1 MDESSE
7 LKDILNGHV
16 NTLRE
21 LTHIQ
26 NPAQIASHLGKMLLH
41 MLFLGSLLML
51 GLLKWMLLPPLP
63 EGLRSAMLPKYL
75 LQKNLPAK
83 EPFALIAALKPA
95 EKPEF
100 LKIPLQKPVF
110 QSTFPINSTYPPKS
124 AEAANLSAIQLRS
137 SEKISLSA
145 STYYSHLAQNS
156 AVGYWQWL
164 KPVLIMGE
172 IIPFIFFFWHGLR
185 LYQISHRQR
194 DWIMRLMGAHEHDIQ
209 RLLLYRAIIL
219 ALGSITIGLGGF
231 SLLAHWRQEVPLL
244 PDTVS
249 WIVSGIIMCMA
260 CGLSVM
266 AYALPPSDKS
276 APML

>member
-7 LKDILNGHV
+7 LKEALQGHT

-26 NPAQIASHLGKMLLH
+26 SPAQIAERLAKMLLH

-63 EGLRSAMLPKYL
+63 EGLRSTLPPKSL
-75 LQKNLPAK
+75 LQAAQPNKTS
-83 EPFALIAALKPA
+83 ALVAALKPA

-100 LKIPLQKPVF
+100 LKIPLKKPAF
-110 QSTFPINSTYPPKS
+110 QATFPINSAYPPQPGQPP
-124 AEAANLSAIQLRS
+124 AQPVAPVAAKPVKTPPS
-137 SEKISLSA
+137 S
-145 STYYSHLAQNS
+145 HFAQNNS
-156 AVGYWQWL
+156 AGYWQWL
-164 KPVLIMGE
+164 KPVLILGE
-172 IIPFIFFFWHGLR
+172 IIPFIFFFWHALR
-185 LYQISHRQR
+185 LYQLSHRQR
-194 DWIMRLMGAHEHDIQ
+194 DWIMRLMGAHENDIQ

-219 ALGSITIGLGGF
+219 ALGSIAIGLGGF

-244 PDTVS
+244 PDMAS
-249 WIVSGIIMCMA
+249 WMISGTIIGLA
-260 CGLSVM
+260 CCLSLI
-266 AYALPPSDKS
+266 AYALPPSDRS

>member
-7 LKDILNGHV
+7 LKDALNGHA

-26 NPAQIASHLGKMLLH
+26 SPAQIASRLGKMLLH
-41 MLFLGSLLML
+41 MLFLGSLLIL

-63 EGLRSAMLPKYL
+63 DGLRSTLPPQYL
-75 LQKNLPAK
+75 LQSHLPSK
-83 EPFALIAALKPA
+83 EPSALIAAIKPA

-100 LKIPLQKPVF
+100 LKIPLKKPAF
-110 QSTFPINSTYPPKS
+110 QSTFPINSAYPPKS
-124 AEAANLSAIQLRS
+124 AEAATPPTVQPHPSPS
-137 SEKISLSA
+137 SP
-145 STYYSHLAQNS
+145 YLAQNNTAS
-156 AVGYWQWL
+156 YWPWL
-164 KPVLIMGE
+164 KPVLILGE
-172 IIPFIFFFWHGLR
+172 IIPFIFFFWHALR

-219 ALGSITIGLGGF
+219 ALGSIAIGLGGF

-249 WIVSGIIMCMA
+249 WIISGIIMCLA
-260 CGLSVM
+260 CCLSVM